1 MRQAPTDLPITTIA
15 APSPIRVEATTSPLQ
30 SRSAY
35 LAAWGLCLVFYFLQY
50 ALRSAPG
57 VMIPE
62 LTTAFNL
69 TTLGVSSLLG
79 LYYYTYAGFAIV
91 AGASL
96 DRFGAN
102 FPIVIGVITVA
113 AGSALFG
120 LGSAGAAESGRLLQG
135 AGSAFAFTGAVY
147 LAAHGFSA
155 KWLATAVGF
164 TQLAGMLGGFA
175 GQFAVGPLVHGAI
188 DWRQFWIY
196 SGAALALLALLLLI
210 MTPRQHEPAKG
221 PLWSMFAPYKI
232 VLSNPQ
238 SYLCGIIGG
247 LLFMPTT
254 IGDMIW
260 GVPHLKL
267 ESGVTAAQAIMRSSM
282 APLGWVIG
290 APLLGYIADRIGLR
304 KPVLFAGMAIMLVSG
319 GAIAFLDQYIPP
331 YIGGLLFGIGSGAAM
346 IPYAMIKEANPDKV
360 KGSATGA
367 MNFLVFSFSAIFAP
381 LFGLTLMRLAGG
393 ATPTLA
399 NFRQAD
405 LIWAAAV
412 VISMI
417 LTLFLRETGAARRP
431 AAVVAPDLAEQE
443 PK

>member
-1 MRQAPTDLPITTIA
+1 MGAVSAPFP
-15 APSPIRVEATTSPLQ
+15 R
-30 SRSAY
+30 RNAY

-62 LTTAFNL
+62 LTSAFAL

-102 FPIVIGVITVA
+102 SPIVIGVLATA

-120 LGSAGAAESGRLLQG
+120 LGSIGAAEAGRLLQG

-147 LAAHGFSA
+147 LAVHGFSA

-175 GQFAVGPLVHGAI
+175 GQFAVGPLTHGVI
-188 DWRQFWIY
+188 DWHMFWIY
-196 SGAALALLALLLLI
+196 AGGALALLALLLLLA
-210 MTPRQHEPAKG
+210 TPRNHEPATG
-221 PLWSMFAPYKI
+221 SLRSVFAPYKI
-232 VLSNPQ
+232 VLTNPQ
-238 SYLCGIIGG
+238 SYICGAIGG

-267 ESGVTAAQAIMRSSM
+267 EAGVSAAEAIARSSM
-282 APLGWVIG
+282 TPLGWVIG

-304 KPVLFAGMAIMLVSG
+304 KPVLIAGMVIMLLSG
-319 GAIAFLDQYIPP
+319 VAIASLDAWMPP
-331 YIGGLLFGIGSGAAM
+331 YIGGLIFGIGSGAAM
-346 IPYAMIKEANPDKV
+346 IPYAMIKEANPDHV

-367 MNFLVFSFSAIFAP
+367 MNFLVFSLSAVLAP
-381 LFGLTLMRLAGG
+381 LFGYELMRISGG
-393 ATPTLA
+393 APLTLA
-399 NFRQAD
+399 NFRAAD
-405 LIWAAAV
+405 TIWAAAV
-412 VISMI
+412 VLSLI
-417 LTLFLRETGAARRP
+417 LTIFLRETGSARRQEQDREP
-431 AAVVAPDLAEQE
+431 EQE
-443 PK
+443 RT

>member
-1 MRQAPTDLPITTIA
+1 MAPTDLHIA
-15 APSPIRVEATTSPLQ
+15 PNLASPSTGALAKPLPQ
-30 SRSAY
+30 RRAY

-62 LTTAFNL
+62 LTTAFAL

-102 FPIVIGVITVA
+102 YPIVIGVFATA
-113 AGSALFG
+113 AGSVLFG
-120 LGSAGAAESGRLLQG
+120 LGSIGAAESGRLLQG

-147 LAAHGFSA
+147 LAVHGFSA
-155 KWLATAVGF
+155 RWLATAVGF

-175 GQFAVGPLVHGAI
+175 GQFAVGPLVHGAL
-188 DWRQFWIY
+188 DWHNFWIY
-196 SGAALALLALLLLI
+196 SGGALALLAVLLLVA
-210 MTPRQHEPAKG
+210 TPRNHEPASG
-221 PLWSMFAPYKI
+221 PLRTMFAPYKI
-232 VLSNPQ
+232 VLTNPQ
-238 SYLCGIIGG
+238 SYICGMIGG

-267 ESGVTAAQAIMRSSM
+267 EGGVTAAEAIMRSSM

-290 APLLGYIADRIGLR
+290 APLLGYIADRIGRR
-304 KPVLFAGMAIMLVSG
+304 KPVLIGGIALMLASG
-319 GAIAFLDQYIPP
+319 GAIAFFNAWFPP
-331 YIGGLLFGIGSGAAM
+331 YLGGLLFGIGSGAAM
-346 IPYAMIKEANPDKV
+346 IPYAMIKEANPDHV

-367 MNFLVFSFSAIFAP
+367 MNFLVFSFSALFAP
-381 LFGLTLMRLAGG
+381 IFGLALMRLSGG
-393 ATPTLA
+393 AALSLA
-399 NFRQAD
+399 NFREAD
-405 LIWAAAV
+405 LIWAAAIV
-412 VISMI
+412 GSLI
-417 LTLFLRETGAARRP
+417 LTFFLRETGGASRLSVLPPQA
-431 AAVVAPDLAEQE
+431 LEQE
-443 PK
+443 RK

>member
-1 MRQAPTDLPITTIA
+1 MRPAPTVLQVVSNPAQPPSRLQSA
-15 APSPIRVEATTSPLQ
+15 APPLQ
-30 SRSAY
+30 TRRAY

-62 LTTAFNL
+62 LTGAFAL

-102 FPIVIGVITVA
+102 YPIVIGVLATA

-120 LGSAGAAESGRLLQG
+120 LGSIGAAESGRLLQG

-147 LAAHGFSA
+147 LAVHGFSA

-175 GQFAVGPLVHGAI
+175 GQFAVGPLTHGVI
-188 DWRQFWIY
+188 DWHAFWIY
-196 SGAALALLALLLLI
+196 AGGALALLALALLVA
-210 MTPRQHEPAKG
+210 TPRQHEPATG
-221 PLWSMFAPYKI
+221 PLSSMFAPYKI
-232 VLSNPQ
+232 VLTNPQ
-238 SYLCGIIGG
+238 SYICGAIGG

-267 ESGVTAAQAIMRSSM
+267 ELGVTAAEAIARSSM
-282 APLGWVIG
+282 TPLGWVIG
-290 APLLGYIADRIGLR
+290 APLLGYVADRIGLR
-304 KPVLFAGMAIMLVSG
+304 KPVLIGGIALMLVSG
-319 GAIAFLDQYIPP
+319 GAIAFFDAWMPP
-331 YIGGLLFGIGSGAAM
+331 YIGGFIFGVGSGAAM
-346 IPYAMIKEANPDKV
+346 IPYAMIKEANPDHV

-367 MNFLVFSFSAIFAP
+367 MNFLVFSLSALLAP
-381 LFGLTLMRLAGG
+381 LFGLTLMRLSGG
-393 ATPTLA
+393 AALTLA
-399 NFRQAD
+399 NFREAD
-405 LIWAAAV
+405 IVWAAA
-412 VISMI
+412 IALSLI
-417 LTLFLRETGAARRP
+417 LTFFLRETGSARR
-431 AAVVAPDLAEQE
+431 LEQE
-443 PK
+443 RT